1 MHKNTDDK
9 LLLAL
14 LDCTEEKR
22 KRETRSR
29 LSLFSVLF
37 LGVVFGVFSFFLYK
51 GDESGELSAATGFF
65 EEVLEENEALA
76 VFLGLSED

>member
-9 LLLAL
+9 LLLSL
-14 LDCTEEKR
+14 IGCTREKR
-22 KRETRSR
+22 KKGARSR
-29 LSLFSVLF
+29 LSLFSFLI
-37 LGVVFGVFSFFLYK
+37 LGVLFGVFSFFLYK

-65 EEVLEENEALA
+65 EEVFEENEALA